1 MVKQNVKHKRKYKFC
16 MLRALKNK
24 TALAVT
30 RALFEL
36 FGLFGAPKILQSD
49 NGKEFRNGFINA
61 LINVWP
67 QMKIIHGRARFPQ
80 AQGSSDLEL

>member
-1 MVKQNVKHKRKYKFC
+1 MY
-16 MLRALKNK
+16 ASSLKNQ

-30 RALFEL
+30 RALYEL

-49 NGKEFRNGFINA
+49 NGKEFINGFINA

-80 AQGSSDLEL
+80 AQLKAVLKERTVMCRTFLDRG